1 MHLPPQPFSLGRL
14 WRAIIPSKPQCGHVQ
29 VTNCIFALL
38 PLFSPTSS
46 SSSSSPSLLS
56 FLLLLSLSSLL
67 LLLPPLPPPLFS
79 PSSFSSSPFPLL
91 LSLLPLSSLVLPPLP
106 LSLPVSFFYLHR
118 LFRSSIPM
126 LFNSFQMNSLVSPKM
141 TVQETLQNK
150 SELNSPA

>member
-14 WRAIIPSKPQCGHVQ
+14 WRAIIPPKPQCVHVQ

-56 FLLLLSLSSLL
+56 FLLLLSLSS
-67 LLLPPLPPPLFS
+67 
-79 PSSFSSSPFPLL
+79 PLL
-91 LSLLPLSSLVLPPLP
+91 LSLLLSLLSLLPSPPSLFLPPLP